1 MSCSERMSRKVE
13 WVLWFLEKMN
23 LCLHRCGNGEW
34 EDHSESLIK
43 PLRGVGTICRGMK
56 YSALG
61 WVEVG
66 DHFHSFI
73 SQIIIEDL
81 LGIICLVKHLPA
93 IQETWVRFLGW
104 EDSLEEGMTTHSSTL
119 AGESLWTEEPDGY
132 SPWGRKEFD
141 MTERLS
147 TVQGRCAINQ
157 NTSTVAFLLPWWTS
171 PRAHPT
177 PPADFIQLCLT
188 QCNRLHQFS
197 AAM

>member
-104 EDSLEEGMTTHSSTL
+104 EESLEKEMATHYSTL
-119 AGESLWTEEPDGY
+119 AWRIPWTEEPGGLQSMGLQRARHDWATNTHTHCWVSGTGLDAEDTEKKKKI
-132 SPWGRKEFD
+132 GR
-141 MTERLS
+141 
-147 TVQGRCAINQ
+147 
-157 NTSTVAFLLPWWTS
+157 
-171 PRAHPT
+171 H
-177 PPADFIQLCLT
+177 LCLEEL
-188 QCNRLHQFS
+188 NMPLKS
-197 AAM
+197 SLL